1 MTITRFEDLKVW
13 QRARQLTKLVYRLT
27 NGDRFNDDL
36 RLRNQMRD
44 SSVSTM
50 SNIAEGFTRNSD
62 KEFRQFLFVAKSSAA
77 ELQSQTYVALDQ
89 SYIRAG
95 DFDTLYDEIDQISR
109 MLSTLITYLS
119 GNKPAHSQTR

>member
-95 DFDTLYDEIDQISR
+95 DFDTL
-109 MLSTLITYLS
+109 
-119 GNKPAHSQTR
+119 